1 MNHSVARI
9 LVADDDEDIRDL
21 VATKLELGGYEVRA
35 VHDGDTALAS
45 IRAWA
50 PDLAVLDLAMPG
62 MDGLDVLRE
71 VRRDPA
77 VSETRI
83 VILTARATTSDSE
96 LGLTAGADVYLFKPF
111 SPADL
116 LNRVEEILAT

>member
-1 MNHSVARI
+1 MNPPVARI
-9 LVADDDEDIRDL
+9 LVADDDRDIRDL
-21 VATKLELGGYEVRA
+21 VATKLELGGHVVRS
-35 VHDGDTALAS
+35 VTDGDAALRE
-45 IRAWA
+45 IRSWE

-71 VRRDPA
+71 VRRDPE

-83 VILTARATTSDSE
+83 VILTARATTSDSD
-96 LGLTAGADVYLFKPF
+96 LGLTAGADVYVFKPF

-116 LNRVEEILAT
+116 LTRVSELLES

>member
-1 MNHSVARI
+1 MNPPVARI

-21 VATKLELGGYEVRA
+21 VATKLTLGGHEVHA
-35 VHDGDTALAS
+35 VGDGDSALRS
-45 IRAWA
+45 IRSWE

-62 MDGLDVLRE
+62 MEGLDVLRE
-71 VRRDPA
+71 VRRDPE

-83 VILTARATTSDSE
+83 VVLTARATTSDSD
-96 LGLTAGADVYLFKPF
+96 LGLTAGADVYVFKPF

-116 LNRVEEILAT
+116 LSRVEELLAT

>member
-1 MNHSVARI
+1 MNPPVARI

-21 VATKLELGGYEVRA
+21 VATKLELGGYEVRS
-35 VHDGDTALAS
+35 VRDGDMALEV
-45 IRAWA
+45 IRSWA

-71 VRRDPA
+71 VRRDPE

-83 VILTARATTSDSE
+83 VILTARATTSDSD
-96 LGLTAGADVYLFKPF
+96 LGLTAGADDYVFKPF

>member
-1 MNHSVARI
+1 MTPSVARI

-21 VATKLELGGYEVRA
+21 VATKLELGGYEVRT
-35 VHDGDTALAS
+35 VGDGDAALET
-45 IRAWA
+45 IRSWT
-50 PDLAVLDLAMPG
+50 PDLAVLNLAMPG

-71 VRRDPA
+71 VRRDPD

-83 VILTARATTSDSE
+83 VILTARATTSDSD
-96 LGLTAGADVYLFKPF
+96 LGLTAGADVYVFKPF

>member
-1 MNHSVARI
+1 MNPPVARI

-21 VATKLELGGYEVRA
+21 VSTKLELGGYEVRA
-35 VHDGDTALAS
+35 VGDGDTALRS
-45 IRAWA
+45 IRSWE

-71 VRRDPA
+71 VRRDPE
-77 VSETRI
+77 VSETRV
-83 VILTARATTSDSE
+83 VILTARATTSDSD
-96 LGLTAGADVYLFKPF
+96 LGLTAGADVYVFKPF

-116 LNRVEEILAT
+116 LNRVEELLAT

>member
-1 MNHSVARI
+1 MSPSVARI

-21 VATKLELGGYEVRA
+21 VATKLELGGYEVRT
-35 VHDGDTALAS
+35 VGDGDAALDA
-45 IRAWA
+45 IRSWT

-71 VRRDPA
+71 VRRDPD

-83 VILTARATTSDSE
+83 VILTARATTSDSD
-96 LGLTAGADVYLFKPF
+96 LGLTAGADVYVFKPF

>member
-1 MNHSVARI
+1 MNPPVARI

-21 VATKLELGGYEVRA
+21 VVTKLELGGYEVRS
-35 VHDGDTALAS
+35 VRDGDAALEV
-45 IRAWA
+45 IRSWA

-71 VRRDPA
+71 VRRDSE

-83 VILTARATTSDSE
+83 VILTARATTSDSD
-96 LGLTAGADVYLFKPF
+96 LGLTAGADAYVFKPF

>member
-1 MNHSVARI
+1 MNPPAARI

-21 VATKLELGGYEVRA
+21 VASKLELGGYEVRA
-35 VHDGDTALAS
+35 FGDGPTALEG
-45 IRAWA
+45 IRSWA
-50 PDLAVLDLAMPG
+50 PDLAVLDISMPE

-71 VRRDPA
+71 VRRDPE

-83 VILTARATTSDSE
+83 ILLTARATTSDLD
-96 LGLTAGADVYLFKPF
+96 LGLTAGADAYVFKPF

-116 LNRVEEILAT
+116 LRQVEEILAT